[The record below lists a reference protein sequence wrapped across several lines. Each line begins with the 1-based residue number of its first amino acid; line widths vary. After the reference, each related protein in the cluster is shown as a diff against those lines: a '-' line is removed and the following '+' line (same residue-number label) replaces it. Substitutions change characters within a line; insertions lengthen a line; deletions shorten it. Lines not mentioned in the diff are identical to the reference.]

1 MKFQKIIRSKP
12 MTKQSEQ
19 QAQLHK
25 QLWAIANDLRG
36 NMDASE
42 FKNYILGI
50 IFYRYLSENL
60 EEVINKDYLV
70 EDGITYH
77 EAWEKEEYK
86 RVLIE
91 QLIENSNI
99 GYLIEP
105 EYLFSNMVRLIKSGK
120 FDISVLSKAINR
132 LSEST
137 IGHDSQ
143 EDFEGLFD
151 DMDLNSNRL
160 GRGEKERSILIS
172 KIILKINDIDFM
184 HDDAEIDVLDY
195 ETEKEEK
202 ISVKLKIMRNG

>member
-1 MKFQKIIRSKP
+1 MKFQKSVRSKP

-50 IFYRYLSENL
+50 IFYRYLSGNL
-60 EEVINKDYLV
+60 EDVINKDYLA
-70 EDGITYH
+70 EDGITYE
-77 EAWEKEEYK
+77 EAWKKEEYR

-91 QLIENSNI
+91 QLTENSNI

-105 EYLFSNMVRLIKSGK
+105 EYLFSNMVSLIKSGK

-132 LSEST
+132 LNEST

-160 GRGEKERSILIS
+160 GRGEKERSSLIS

-184 HDDAEIDVLDY
+184 HDDAEIDV
-195 ETEKEEK
+195 
-202 ISVKLKIMRNG
+202 